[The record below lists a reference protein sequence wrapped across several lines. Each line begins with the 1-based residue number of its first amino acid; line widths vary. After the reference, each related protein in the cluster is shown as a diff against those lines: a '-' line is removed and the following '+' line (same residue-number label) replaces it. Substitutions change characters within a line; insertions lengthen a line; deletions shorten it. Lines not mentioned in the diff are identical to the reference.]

1 MKNTTR
7 ILALLLAL
15 VLTLGLSAT
24 AFAEDAAAEKGTI
37 TVKNAVSGQ
46 NYTIYEILYLESYNA
61 DSGAYSY
68 KATDAWSGF
77 INSAAVKDVY
87 VKVDEQ
93 GYVTWIGGK
102 DAAAFAKA
110 ALVYASTNDVTDQGS
125 KDAEGAT
132 VTFENLELGYYLLDS
147 SLGTLCSLSTTKP
160 DATIEEKNAV
170 PTNEKEVQED
180 SDSEYGTVN
189 DAEIGQTV
197 SFRSTVTLPAG
208 SQNVTFHDTMSDGL
222 TLNAESVKVYTD
234 ADMTTELSKDS
245 YTVTSSATDGC
256 SFEVAFAQN
265 YLNGLTGTVSVYI
278 GYSAVLN
285 ANAVVGGDGNP
296 NTSRVSYSE
305 KNTTTS
311 TPDSTTRT
319 YTWSFDVLKY
329 GNNDESKLLEGA
341 QFVLL
346 NSDKTQVAKVEN
358 GKLTGW
364 ENVPAAGEGG
374 TITWPAE
381 AVMTTNEQG
390 SIKIVGLDA
399 GTYYLRE
406 IKAPDGY
413 NTLKDDVAVEIK
425 PVTGKDAQGGD
436 TLTLA
441 AVTAKVNNQSG
452 TELPSTGGVGTTIF
466 YVLGGILAV
475 GAAVLL
481 IAKKRAERA

>member
-24 AFAEDAAAEKGTI
+24 AFAEDTAAEKGTI
-37 TVKNAVSGQ
+37 TVNKAVSGQ
-46 NYTIYEILYLESYNA
+46 NYTIYKILYLESYNA

-68 KATDAWSGF
+68 KATDAWSDF
-77 INSAAVKDVY
+77 INSDAVKDVY
-87 VKVDEQ
+87 VKVDNQ
-93 GYVTWIGGK
+93 GYVTWIDGK

-110 ALVYASTNDVTDQGS
+110 ALAYAGEKKVANQGS

-132 VTFENLELGYYLLDS
+132 VTFSNLDLGYYLLDS
-147 SLGTLCSLSTTKP
+147 SLGTLCSLNTTNP
-160 DATIEEKNAV
+160 NATVEEKNAV

-180 SDSEYGTVN
+180 STGKYGTVN
-189 DAEIGQTV
+189 DAEFGQTV

-208 SQNVTFHDTMSDGL
+208 SQNVTFHDTMSAGL
-222 TLNAESVKVYTD
+222 TLNADSIKVYTD
-234 ADMTTELSKDS
+234 DALTTPLSEGH
-245 YTVTSSATDGC
+245 YTVTAPGTDGC
-256 SFEVAFAQN
+256 SFDVSFTEA
-265 YLNGLTGTVSVYI
+265 YLNSLTGTVSVYV
-278 GYSAVLN
+278 GYSANLN
-285 ANAVVGGDGNP
+285 ANAVVGDEGNP
-296 NTSRVSYSE
+296 NTSHVTYGE
-305 KNTTTS
+305 KNNS

-329 GNNDESKLLEGA
+329 GNNDKNKLLKGA

-346 NSDKTQVAKVEN
+346 SSDKKQVAKFQD
-358 GKLTGW
+358 GKLNEW
-364 ENVPAAGEGG
+364 ENVPTAGEDG
-374 TITWPAE
+374 TITWPAG
-381 AVMTTNEQG
+381 AVMITNERG
-390 SIKIVGLDA
+390 NIKIDGLDA

-413 NTLKDDVAVEIK
+413 NTLKGDESVRINPE
-425 PVTGKDAQGGD
+425 PGKDAQSGD

-441 AVTAKVNNQSG
+441 AVTAEVNNQSG
-452 TELPSTGGVGTTIF
+452 TVLPSTGGVGTTVF

-481 IAKKRAERA
+481 IARKRAGRA